1 MNSNF
6 SATFSASSNGFL
18 FYNLI
23 QNSNDF
29 PSSHKSSKSNK
40 ITCSCLFFDSS
51 DNLFKN
57 FEIPFHCI
65 LPEAS
70 SKNAE
75 DFQIL
80 KRLKMFLKNT
90 DIKDETTHYAVLE
103 LCGKF
108 QTYEIKI
115 KCIEMLI
122 SSKKTG
128 PPFVKL
134 VIEFFLKNFEN
145 ENAKEIEH
153 EVLEVQDE
161 KFKIIFMAC
170 CNNYQK
176 LIDCFEMAT
185 NDGIDET
192 TGDIKSESIE
202 LLENEYATLQKL
214 MCLINI
220 NKVKHVVAGKFV
232 SFNES
237 EDNLLNFLN
246 SFIVTQST
254 DVVLINTEKK
264 LTGVYDTIGSVLFT
278 NIWKSEKSS
287 STKMLEIFKLCSI
300 TSEDIIT
307 SLLHFWLALDLN
319 FSNEDH
325 VLEEMTKFKNVIKC
339 VCEYAGGK
347 ITFAYNSIC
356 LFWQNVREFLL
367 ESTSPINA
375 LLAAI
380 IFKNTALSQQ
390 DDPPQDEASF
400 EQVTQEECQWTLLN
414 EKLIDVAFLSIFINS
429 LSNERPTKLKFEVP
443 KVSLHKILHDGR
455 GIVSELTAAWIIS
468 AEINMEIL
476 LKDVTSEGFDD
487 LNNFEQSTVQ
497 KLAILRQ
504 HFPFSL
510 SSGAILTNVIWN
522 LIAKCWT
529 RNLSDLTPL
538 KKAVQYLALY
548 PRENHDLKHG
558 LCVMIWNAT
567 LKMLLGSIIKLTDK
581 HGKIPNAKI
590 CSDSFGIPDFMVLQ
604 FLEHLLLY
612 INAFMSCSN
621 YTKNKYKCEEIL
633 KQGERKSSI
642 CEHIIKL
649 KKGNFEFLRLNYELV
664 SALELIAFFNIKET
678 RPIQAL
684 FDEFS
689 MSLFDENITKLLTQ
703 PLRRAEEARH
713 SHRVNFLKKCISS
726 SSDLIINCNQTT
738 FMDDHLKWVEKIQK
752 LAILWYID
760 TELLEQHHVSLQHN
774 NIYMF
779 HLLNFLLYRSLN
791 FTSLVMMIWL
801 IHFMTRYLIKSQF
814 YYL

>member
-1 MNSNF
+1 M
-6 SATFSASSNGFL
+6 
-18 FYNLI
+18 
-23 QNSNDF
+23 
-29 PSSHKSSKSNK
+29 
-40 ITCSCLFFDSS
+40 FFDSS

-80 KRLKMFLKNT
+80 KRLKLFLKNT
-90 DIKDETTHYAVLE
+90 DLRDETTHDGVLE

-115 KCIEMLI
+115 KCIEMLT
-122 SSKKTG
+122 SSKKTE
-128 PPFVKL
+128 PFFVKL
-134 VIEFFLKNFEN
+134 VIEHFLKKIEN
-145 ENAKEIEH
+145 ENAKEIEN

-161 KFKIIFMAC
+161 QFKLIFMAC

-192 TGDIKSESIE
+192 AGDIKSESIE

-220 NKVKHVVAGKFV
+220 NKVKHVVPGKVV

-254 DVVLINTEKK
+254 DVVLINNEKK
-264 LTGVYDTIGSVLFT
+264 TTGVYDTIGSVLFT

-287 STKMLEIFKLCSI
+287 TTKMLEIFQLCSI
-300 TSEDIIT
+300 TSEDIIK

-347 ITFAYNSIC
+347 IAFAYNSIC

-367 ESTSPINA
+367 ESTSPVNA

-414 EKLIDVAFLSIFINS
+414 EKLIDVAFLSIFVNS

-443 KVSLHKILHDGR
+443 KISLHKILHDGR
-455 GIVSELTAAWIIS
+455 GIVSELTASWIIS
-468 AEINMEIL
+468 AEIKMEIL
-476 LKDVTSEGFDD
+476 LKDVTSEGFDE
-487 LNNFEQSTVQ
+487 LNNFEQSVVQ

-522 LIAKCWT
+522 LIANCWCK
-529 RNLSDLTPL
+529 NLTDLTPL

-548 PRENHDLKHG
+548 PPENHDLKHG
-558 LCVMIWNAT
+558 LCVMLWNAT
-567 LKMLLGSIIKLTDK
+567 FKMLIVSITKLTDK
-581 HGKIPNAKI
+581 NGRIPNEKV
-590 CSDSFGIPDFMVLQ
+590 CLDSIGIPGFMVTQ
-604 FLEHLLLY
+604 FLEQILIY
-612 INAFMSCSN
+612 MDAFMSCSN
-621 YTKNKYKCEEIL
+621 YTKNKYKSEEIL
-633 KQGERKSSI
+633 KQGKKKSSI
-642 CEHIIKL
+642 CEHIIKQ

-664 SALELIAFFNIKET
+664 SALELIAFFNVQHTK
-678 RPIQAL
+678 PIQAL
-684 FDEFS
+684 FDELSVSVFQE
-689 MSLFDENITKLLTQ
+689 DITKLLTQ
-703 PLRRAEEARH
+703 PLRRAEEARQNL
-713 SHRVNFLKKCISS
+713 RVNFLKKAISLS
-726 SSDLIINCNQTT
+726 TDLIINCNQVT
-738 FMDDHLKWVEKIQK
+738 FLDDHLKWVEKIKK
-752 LAILWYID
+752 LALLWYID
-760 TELLEQHHVSLQHN
+760 TDVLDQQHVS
-774 NIYMF
+774 
-779 HLLNFLLYRSLN
+779 
-791 FTSLVMMIWL
+791 
-801 IHFMTRYLIKSQF
+801 
-814 YYL
+814 